1 MKNRATKFFV
11 WLDPSSNDVSAMNA
25 SCLGT
30 ALAHALNQLSE
41 LKIMAGDNSY
51 KPGEIVKVSGIYS
64 VVHEDG
70 KGTFEVTCVEGEHFP
85 PTRSGKGAHFELK
98 YGATHSH
105 KHGDLKGSEGK

>member
-1 MKNRATKFFV
+1 
-11 WLDPSSNDVSAMNA
+11 
-25 SCLGT
+25 
-30 ALAHALNQLSE
+30 
-41 LKIMAGDNSY
+41 MAGDNSY
-51 KPGEIVKVSGIYS
+51 KPGEIVKISGIYS

-105 KHGDLKGSEGK
+105 KHDDKVGPRIAAFPEPRRAALPPSPLPKGQRCLHP

>member
-1 MKNRATKFFV
+1 M
-11 WLDPSSNDVSAMNA
+11 PSLGACENLSHAKHRFIT
-25 SCLGT
+25 GT
-30 ALAHALNQLSE
+30 AFAVRFPCPTSRE
-41 LKIMAGDNSY
+41 SMMAGDNSY

-85 PTRSGKGAHFELK
+85 PTRSGKGAHYELK

-105 KHGDLKGSEGK
+105 KHGELKGSEARS

>member
-1 MKNRATKFFV
+1 
-11 WLDPSSNDVSAMNA
+11 
-25 SCLGT
+25 
-30 ALAHALNQLSE
+30 
-41 LKIMAGDNSY
+41 MAGDNSY

-98 YGATHSH
+98 YGATHSLPSRLH
-105 KHGDLKGSEGK
+105 RCLKGNAVCTPEM